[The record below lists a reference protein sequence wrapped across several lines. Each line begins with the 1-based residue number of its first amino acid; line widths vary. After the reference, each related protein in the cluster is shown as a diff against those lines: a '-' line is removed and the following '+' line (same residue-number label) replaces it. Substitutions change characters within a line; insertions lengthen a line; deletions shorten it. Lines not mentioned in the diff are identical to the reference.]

1 MEIDV
6 ALEVDGSGDEYAG
19 RDDYAAP
26 TSLVAGLHRSSD
38 RIRCRFFTPGDRPE
52 LTDIEILIS
61 EPRRFN
67 AGQDLLFFLIRRRLV
82 SLPAGAQRSG
92 EQGSGFQNLTS
103 GHFSLEF

>member
-1 MEIDV
+1 MEVDV
-6 ALEVDGSGDEYAG
+6 ALAVNGSGDEYAG

-67 AGQDLLFFLIRRRLV
+67 AGQDLLFFLIRRRL
-82 SLPAGAQRSG
+82 LRWPAGAPRRGDHSNG
-92 EQGSGFQNLTS
+92 VP
-103 GHFSLEF
+103 